1 LDHGLTSIII
11 VGEMDMMKEERV
23 AVMVL
28 LEVVI
33 FVCVEEME
41 IDEVNDRE
49 KDVGE

>member
-1 LDHGLTSIII
+1 
-11 VGEMDMMKEERV
+11 MMKEERV

-49 KDVGE
+49 KENEKGRNEDVGE